1 MEQPELGK
9 KILELRKANGLTQEE
24 LVARCNINVRTIQR
38 IEAGEVTPRGHT
50 IRSIFAAL
58 DIDIEQWQKKT
69 TVPKG
74 SKKAAQWIFLAF
86 LSGLLYFLLA
96 FWEGFMDYQL
106 TISMDAD
113 ISPWEYTLV
122 KLGILLFYSCF
133 MLGFYQLGRLWEN
146 NWILPASL
154 LGVAGIVICIAA
166 DLYLFYLDDTNA
178 MAVMAGES
186 IVFGSIYLVFGYG
199 LVKYQKEFGNMALVA
214 GIVAILTGLA
224 FISVVLALPGLIL
237 LAVSE
242 ALALVV
248 LYRAFDKVRNQ
259 KF

>member
-1 MEQPELGK
+1 MS
-9 KILELRKANGLTQEE
+9 LEKPTVLPRKNWSP
-24 LVARCNINVRTIQR
+24 VVI
-38 IEAGEVTPRGHT
+38 GEVTPRGHT

-106 TISMDAD
+106 TISKDAD

-146 NWILPASL
+146 NWILP
-154 LGVAGIVICIAA
+154 G
-166 DLYLFYLDDTNA
+166 
-178 MAVMAGES
+178 
-186 IVFGSIYLVFGYG
+186 FGSRNCSHTDRIGFHICC
-199 LVKYQKEFGNMALVA
+199 F
-214 GIVAILTGLA
+214 GLA
-224 FISVVLALPGLIL
+224 GFDLA
-237 LAVSE
+237 SC
-242 ALALVV
+242 
-248 LYRAFDKVRNQ
+248 K
-259 KF
+259 

>member
-96 FWEGFMDYQL
+96 F
-106 TISMDAD
+106 
-113 ISPWEYTLV
+113 
-122 KLGILLFYSCF
+122 
-133 MLGFYQLGRLWEN
+133 
-146 NWILPASL
+146 
-154 LGVAGIVICIAA
+154 CIAA

>member
-1 MEQPELGK
+1 MEQPKLGK
-9 KILELRKANGLTQEE
+9 IILEQRKASGLTQEE

-58 DIDIEQWQKKT
+58 DIDIAQWQTKA

-74 SKKAAQWIFLAF
+74 TKKEAKWIILAF
-86 LSGLLYFLLA
+86 FSGWLYFLLA

-106 TISMDAD
+106 TISLDAA
-113 ISPWEYTLV
+113 ISPWKYTLV
-122 KLGILLFYSCF
+122 KLGILMFYSCY
-133 MLGFYQLGRLWEN
+133 MLGFYQVGRLWEN
-146 NWILPASL
+146 NWIKPAAL
-154 LGVAGIVICIAA
+154 LGIAGIVICISA

-186 IVFGSIYLVFGYG
+186 IVFGSIYIVFGYG
-199 LVKYQKEFGNMALVA
+199 LVKYQKEFGNMALAA
-214 GIVAILTGLA
+214 GIVAILSGLA
-224 FISVVLALPGLIL
+224 FISVVFALIGLVL

-242 ALALVV
+242 VLALVV
-248 LYRAFDKVRNQ
+248 LYRAYDEIHNQ
-259 KF
+259 NS